1 MQFCTVECL
10 HFITGHIPGQ
20 MSLPAQLLSVASGV
34 GYALI
39 DARMGTCI
47 SCLGHYFLQ
56 MLLNEERL
64 FNFIMCHIPQV
75 NNIYIPYP
83 NNCLLAIYKNFQWTQ
98 QVSINLSRWQD
109 YLYSPIKLLF
119 FSSMGW
125 YGILLKSYNGE
136 AFTASVIDG
145 DHHQVTDSHSSIYW
159 LLLQDK
165 KHM

>member
-1 MQFCTVECL
+1 MHRLILSYFVHKWKLLIKIRRDGCWQLKSFNSIPQSLIGCYLMQFCTVECL

-64 FNFIMCHIPQV
+64 FNFIMGHIPQV

-98 QVSINLSRWQD
+98 QVSINLSR
-109 YLYSPIKLLF
+109 
-119 FSSMGW
+119 
-125 YGILLKSYNGE
+125 
-136 AFTASVIDG
+136 
-145 DHHQVTDSHSSIYW
+145 
-159 LLLQDK
+159 
-165 KHM
+165 